1 MARLTRHPP
10 YPERRRSAMSTIR
23 PFTYRASDAELD
35 ELRRRVLATR
45 LPEKE
50 TTNDLSQGVPLAT
63 VQKLAHYW
71 ATEYDWRKV
80 EAKLNSFPQFV
91 TQIDGLDIH
100 FIHVKSRHPDALP
113 LLITHGWPGTILHN
127 LKIIDPL
134 TNPTAYG
141 CDAANAFDVVIPS
154 MPGYGFSGKP
164 MTTGWDPVRIARAW
178 DVLIKRL
185 GYTRYVAQGGDWGA
199 IITDLLAAQ
208 APAGLLGMHTNM
220 PGVVPPEIDAAAWA
234 NAPTPAGLSAD
245 EGAGYE
251 MLAAT
256 YRDVYY
262 ALLMASRPQTLTGL
276 SDSPVG
282 LATFIID
289 FDRRLRQVMVRTF
302 DGERTGL
309 TRDDVLDNIT
319 LYWLTNTAVS
329 AARLYCE
336 NKLNYFAPKGVTI
349 PVAVSAFPDELYVP
363 PRSWAEKA
371 YPQLVHFNKLDK
383 GGHFP
388 AWEQPEL
395 FTQELRA
402 AFKPLRASVAEAS

>member
-1 MARLTRHPP
+1 
-10 YPERRRSAMSTIR
+10 MSTIR

-262 ALLMASRPQTLTGL
+262 SLLMASRPQTLTGL

-289 FDRRLRQVMVRTF
+289 FDRCLRQVMV
-302 DGERTGL
+302 
-309 TRDDVLDNIT
+309 
-319 LYWLTNTAVS
+319 
-329 AARLYCE
+329 
-336 NKLNYFAPKGVTI
+336 
-349 PVAVSAFPDELYVP
+349 
-363 PRSWAEKA
+363 
-371 YPQLVHFNKLDK
+371 
-383 GGHFP
+383 
-388 AWEQPEL
+388 
-395 FTQELRA
+395 
-402 AFKPLRASVAEAS
+402 

>member
-1 MARLTRHPP
+1 
-10 YPERRRSAMSTIR
+10 MSTIR

-262 ALLMASRPQTLTGL
+262 SLLMASRPQTLTGL

-282 LATFIID
+282 LATFIMD
-289 FDRRLRQVMVRTF
+289 FDRRLRQLMVRTF
-302 DGERTGL
+302 DGERTSL

>member
-262 ALLMASRPQTLTGL
+262 SLLMASRPQTLTGL

-302 DGERTGL
+302 DGEHTGL

-402 AFKPLRASVAEAS
+402 AFSPLRASVAEAS

>member
-1 MARLTRHPP
+1 
-10 YPERRRSAMSTIR
+10 MSTVR
-23 PFTYRASDAELD
+23 PFIYRASDAELD
-35 ELRRRVLATR
+35 DLRRRALATR

-63 VQKLAHYW
+63 MQKLTRYW

-91 TQIDGLDIH
+91 TEIDGLDIH
-100 FIHVKSRHPDALP
+100 FIHVRSRHPNALP

-141 CDAANAFDVVIPS
+141 GDASNAFDLVIPS

-164 MTTGWDPVRIARAW
+164 TATGWDPARIARAW
-178 DVLIKRL
+178 DVLMKRI

-220 PGVVPPEIDAAAWA
+220 PGVVPPEIDAAAWL

-245 EGAGYE
+245 EGLGYE

-256 YRDVYY
+256 YKDVYY
-262 ALLMASRPQTLTGL
+262 AFLMASRPQTLTGL

-282 LATFIID
+282 LASFIID
-289 FDRRLRQVMVRTF
+289 FDRRLRQLMVRTF

-319 LYWLTNTAVS
+319 LYWLTDTAVS
-329 AARLYCE
+329 AARLYRE
-336 NKLNYFAPKGVTI
+336 NKFNYFAPKGVTI
-349 PVAVSAFPDELYVP
+349 PVAVSVFPDELYVP

-371 YPQLVHFNKLDK
+371 YPQLIHFSKLDR

-402 AFKPLRASVAEAS
+402 AFKPLRASMAEAS

>member
-1 MARLTRHPP
+1 MAWRSRHPP
-10 YPERRRSAMSTIR
+10 FPERRRFAVSTIR
-23 PFTYRASDAELD
+23 PFTYRAPDAELD
-35 ELRRRVLATR
+35 DLRRRVLATR

-63 VQKLAHYW
+63 MQKVMLYW

-91 TQIDGLDIH
+91 TEIDGLDIH
-100 FIHVKSRHPDALP
+100 FIHVRSRHPNALP

-134 TNPTAYG
+134 TNPAAYG
-141 CDAANAFDVVIPS
+141 GDAANAFDVVIPS

-164 MTTGWDPVRIARAW
+164 ATTGWDPARIARAW
-178 DVLIKRL
+178 DVLMKRI

-199 IITDLLAAQ
+199 IITDLLAAR

-220 PGVVPPEIDAAAWA
+220 PGVVPPQIDAAAWA

-245 EGAGYE
+245 EAVGYE

-256 YRDVYY
+256 YKDVYY

-282 LATFIID
+282 LATFIMD
-289 FDRRLRQVMVRTF
+289 FDRRLRQLMVRTF

-329 AARLYCE
+329 AARLYRE
-336 NKLNYFAPKGVTI
+336 NKVNYFAPKGVTI
-349 PVAVSAFPDELYVP
+349 PVAVSVFPDELYVP
-363 PRSWAEKA
+363 ARNWAEKA
-371 YPQLVHFNKLDK
+371 YPQLIHFNKLDK

-395 FTQELRA
+395 FTQELCT
-402 AFKPLRASVAEAS
+402 AFKPLRASMREAT

>member
-1 MARLTRHPP
+1 
-10 YPERRRSAMSTIR
+10 
-23 PFTYRASDAELD
+23 
-35 ELRRRVLATR
+35 
-45 LPEKE
+45 
-50 TTNDLSQGVPLAT
+50 
-63 VQKLAHYW
+63 
-71 ATEYDWRKV
+71 
-80 EAKLNSFPQFV
+80 
-91 TQIDGLDIH
+91 
-100 FIHVKSRHPDALP
+100 
-113 LLITHGWPGTILHN
+113 
-127 LKIIDPL
+127 
-134 TNPTAYG
+134 
-141 CDAANAFDVVIPS
+141 
-154 MPGYGFSGKP
+154 
-164 MTTGWDPVRIARAW
+164 
-178 DVLIKRL
+178 
-185 GYTRYVAQGGDWGA
+185 
-199 IITDLLAAQ
+199 
-208 APAGLLGMHTNM
+208 
-220 PGVVPPEIDAAAWA
+220 
-234 NAPTPAGLSAD
+234 
-245 EGAGYE
+245 
-251 MLAAT
+251 
-256 YRDVYY
+256 
-262 ALLMASRPQTLTGL
+262 MASRPQTLTGL

>member
-1 MARLTRHPP
+1 M
-10 YPERRRSAMSTIR
+10 SAVR

-35 ELRRRVLATR
+35 DLRRRVLTAR

-50 TTNDLSQGVPLAT
+50 TTNDLSQGLPLAT
-63 VQKLAHYW
+63 MQKVARYW
-71 ATEYDWRKV
+71 ATEYDWRSV

-91 TQIDGLDIH
+91 TEIDGLDIH
-100 FIHVKSRHPDALP
+100 FIHVRSRHPNALP
-113 LLITHGWPGTILHN
+113 LLVTHGWPGTILHN

-134 TNPTAYG
+134 ANPTAYG
-141 CDAANAFDVVIPS
+141 ADAANAFDVVIPS

-164 MTTGWDPVRIARAW
+164 TTTGWDPARIARAW
-178 DVLIKRL
+178 DVLMKRL

-234 NAPTPAGLSAD
+234 NAPIPADLSAD
-245 EGAGYE
+245 EAVGYE
-251 MLAAT
+251 MLADT
-256 YRDVYY
+256 YKDVYY

-276 SDSPVG
+276 SDSPIG
-282 LATFIID
+282 LGTFIMD
-289 FDRRLRQVMVRTF
+289 FDRRLRQLMVRTF
-302 DGERTGL
+302 EGERTGL

-329 AARLYCE
+329 AARLYRE
-336 NKLNYFAPKGVTI
+336 NKVSYFAPKGVTI
-349 PVAVSAFPDELYVP
+349 PVAVSVFPDELYVP

-371 YPQLVHFNKLDK
+371 YPQLIHFNKLDK

-388 AWEQPEL
+388 AWEQPDL
-395 FTQELRA
+395 FTQELRT
-402 AFKPLRASVAEAS
+402 AFKPLRSMREAS

>member
-1 MARLTRHPP
+1 
-10 YPERRRSAMSTIR
+10 MSTIR

-262 ALLMASRPQTLTGL
+262 SLLMASRPQTLTGL

>member
-262 ALLMASRPQTLTGL
+262 SLLMASRPQTLTGL

>member
-1 MARLTRHPP
+1 
-10 YPERRRSAMSTIR
+10 MSTIR

-35 ELRRRVLATR
+35 DLRRRLLATR

-63 VQKLAHYW
+63 MQKVTRYW

-100 FIHVKSRHPDALP
+100 FIHVRSRHPNALP
-113 LLITHGWPGTILHN
+113 LLVTHGWPGTILHN

-141 CDAANAFDVVIPS
+141 VDAAHAFDVVIPS

-164 MTTGWDPVRIARAW
+164 ATTGWDPPRIARAW
-178 DVLIKRL
+178 DVLMKRIA
-185 GYTRYVAQGGDWGA
+185 YTHYVAQGGDWGA

-234 NAPTPAGLSAD
+234 NAPTPAGLSVD
-245 EGAGYE
+245 EEVGYE

-256 YRDVYY
+256 YKDVHY
-262 ALLMASRPQTLTGL
+262 ALLMASRPQTLSGL

-282 LATFIID
+282 LATFILD
-289 FDRRLRQVMVRTF
+289 FDRRLRQLMVRTF
-302 DGERTGL
+302 EGERTGL

-329 AARLYCE
+329 AARLYRE
-336 NKLNYFAPKGVTI
+336 NKVNYFAPKGVAI
-349 PVAVSAFPDELYVP
+349 PAAVSVFPDELYVA

-371 YPQLVHFNKLDK
+371 YPQLIHFNKLHK

-395 FTQELRA
+395 FTQELRT
-402 AFKPLRASVAEAS
+402 AFKPLRASMREAS

>member
-1 MARLTRHPP
+1 
-10 YPERRRSAMSTIR
+10 MSTIR

-63 VQKLAHYW
+63 MQKVTHYW
-71 ATEYDWRKV
+71 ATGYDWRKI
-80 EAKLNSFPQFV
+80 EAKLNSFPQFF
-91 TQIDGLDIH
+91 TEIDGLEIH
-100 FIHVKSRHPDALP
+100 FIHVRSRHPNALP
-113 LLITHGWPGTILHN
+113 LLVTHGWPGTILHN

-134 TNPTAYG
+134 TNPTAHG
-141 CDAANAFDVVIPS
+141 SDAANAFDLVIPS

-164 MTTGWDPVRIARAW
+164 TSTGWDPARIALAW
-178 DVLIKRL
+178 DVLMKRI
-185 GYTRYVAQGGDWGA
+185 GYTHYVAQGGDWGA

-220 PGVVPPEIDAAAWA
+220 PGVVPPEIDAAAWS

-245 EGAGYE
+245 EQVGYE

-256 YRDVYY
+256 YNDVYY

-282 LATFIID
+282 LATFIMD
-289 FDRRLRQVMVRTF
+289 FDRRLRQLMVRTF
-302 DGERTGL
+302 DGERTSL

-329 AARLYCE
+329 AARLYRE
-336 NKLNYFAPKGVTI
+336 NKANYFAPKGVTI

>member
-1 MARLTRHPP
+1 
-10 YPERRRSAMSTIR
+10 MSTVR
-23 PFTYRASDAELD
+23 PFIYRASDAELD
-35 ELRRRVLATR
+35 DLRRRALATR

-63 VQKLAHYW
+63 MQKLTRYW

-91 TQIDGLDIH
+91 TEIDGLDIH
-100 FIHVKSRHPDALP
+100 FIHVRSRHPNALP

-141 CDAANAFDVVIPS
+141 GDASNAFDLVIPS

-164 MTTGWDPVRIARAW
+164 TATGWDPARIARAW
-178 DVLIKRL
+178 DVLMKRI

-220 PGVVPPEIDAAAWA
+220 PGVVPPEIDAAAWL

-245 EGAGYE
+245 EGLGYE

-256 YRDVYY
+256 YKDVYY
-262 ALLMASRPQTLTGL
+262 AFLMASRPQTLTGL

-282 LATFIID
+282 LASFIID
-289 FDRRLRQVMVRTF
+289 FDRRLRQLMVRTF

-329 AARLYCE
+329 AARLYRE
-336 NKLNYFAPKGVTI
+336 NKFNYFAPKGVTI
-349 PVAVSAFPDELYVP
+349 PVAVSVFPDELYVP

-371 YPQLVHFNKLDK
+371 YPQLIHFSKLDR

-402 AFKPLRASVAEAS
+402 AFKPLRASMAEAS